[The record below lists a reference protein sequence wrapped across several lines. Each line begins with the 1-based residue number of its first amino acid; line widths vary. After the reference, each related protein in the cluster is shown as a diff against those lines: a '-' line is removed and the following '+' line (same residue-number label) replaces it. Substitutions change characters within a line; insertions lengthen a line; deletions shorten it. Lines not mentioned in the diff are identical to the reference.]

1 MGQNLK
7 VKFWADM
14 PSNPDNLPG
23 NVIAEVQHVALG
35 ETVMSPW
42 LKLTREEFM
51 GWGVNVAAKRKELEA
66 YIRQRAYELETEGM
80 DFNGGRIATG
90 RDDQA
95 MLSGAVNYLNLNP
108 NATID
113 WQAADGSFV
122 TLNKAAVE
130 AIASAVGAHV
140 QAHFTRRKEL
150 FAELAEVED
159 AHLDAFRATITDFW
173 ED

>member
-1 MGQNLK
+1 MGENLK

-14 PSNPDNLPG
+14 PNNPDQIPG
-23 NVIAEVQHVALG
+23 NVIAEVRHVADG
-35 ETVMSPW
+35 ESVLTPW
-42 LKLTREEFM
+42 MKLTREEYL
-51 GWGVNVAAKRKELEA
+51 GWGVNVAAKRKALQA
-66 YIRQRAYELETEGM
+66 YIRQRAYELEIEGVEL
-80 DFNGGRIATG
+80 NGSTIATG

-108 NATID
+108 EATID
-113 WQAADGSFV
+113 WQGADGTFV

-150 FAELAEVED
+150 FEELAQVED

-173 ED
+173 GD